1 MLYYKYLKN
10 KAKMNYLKSKVMKS
24 MQNYITALLIAA
36 LVFPILAFILTIP
49 FMILQY
55 HKYGAI
61 TIKKTL
67 IIFSFIFYL
76 LCVLC
81 LAILPLPSLD
91 IVSSSKRPWYNLKL
105 FEFISEMN
113 ASNVLDIKDP
123 RTYISIFTTNK
134 ILEPL
139 FNILLTVPLGIYL
152 RYYFKKGWFTTILYS
167 FLLSLFLEVTQL
179 SGLYYIYPRPYRL
192 FDVND
197 LFNNTLGGL
206 LGFILTPLFS
216 FFLPTRDQ
224 LDEESLRRSKDV
236 SFTRRFIGYL
246 IDMILLFFILAI
258 CPIQFRFINTLI
270 IGLYFSLSTFI
281 FNGFT
286 FGKFIV
292 HIKLTNPKKK
302 RLGLISCLLRGF
314 IFESL
319 ILNNIIFLN
328 EFNIPFYKIIIIQ
341 GFIWFILFI
350 MLVNLRKKQQTTIFI
365 DKLLGLEIKDTI
377 NHEERY
383 ILKL

>member
-10 KAKMNYLKSKVMKS
+10 GAKMNYLKSKVMKS

-270 IGLYFSLSTFI
+270 IGLYFSLATFI

-292 HIKLTNPKKK
+292 HIKLTNLKKK

-319 ILNNIIFLN
+319 VLNNIIFLN

>member
-1 MLYYKYLKN
+1 M
-10 KAKMNYLKSKVMKS
+10 
-24 MQNYITALLIAA
+24 
-36 LVFPILAFILTIP
+36 
-49 FMILQY
+49 
-55 HKYGAI
+55 
-61 TIKKTL
+61 

-246 IDMILLFFILAI
+246 IDMILLFFILAM

-270 IGLYFSLSTFI
+270 ISLYFSLSTFI

-319 ILNNIIFLN
+319 ILNNIIFFN

>member
-246 IDMILLFFILAI
+246 IDMVLLFFILAI

>member
-192 FDVND
+192 FDIND

-350 MLVNLRKKQQTTIFI
+350 MLVNLRKRQQTTIYI